1 MSSFIELN
9 FFYIKIKLIK
19 KFKLNFNKTIE
30 EINSDSFKYNLPEN
44 LFMYNK
50 NKAIISLKLYDDFEE
65 YEFLFNVYKG
75 LNQAYIQLDY
85 FFRKVYEIII
95 YSEINHKI
103 MYLGKE
109 LNKLDSLGNKYR
121 KRILLINT
129 EDNLKIDNE
138 SLNLYKIVL
147 NNFDNKDSD
156 TEFFQVSALIQR
168 DNNEGR
174 NKKQFIIKKIEEIV
188 DIIQLDIINNKDLLN
203 NFLNDMNITIKK
215 DTFFL
220 SIDNLKRK
228 YKLIFNETFPE
239 LNGDNEYINYLC
251 VYNNLTDI
259 NQFYIF
265 YLAQFFFKNQIIL
278 NNQILLQSI
287 IKRIEEDYKNIDL
300 DKIKI
305 PEKIKIISTFFSIYN
320 DCEEISHLKAL
331 KIKYFLF
338 SERQKNSIMDK
349 VYIFFEKF
357 IELLS
362 EESKIFFIY
371 YRLIL
376 EPVFARRKEFIHLI

>member
-9 FFYIKIKLIK
+9 LFYIKIKLIK

-129 EDNLKIDNE
+129 EEHLKIDNE

-156 TEFFQVSALIQR
+156 TEFFQVSAIIQR

-188 DIIQLDIINNKDLLN
+188 DIIQLDIINNKELLN
-203 NFLNDMNITIKK
+203 NFSNDMNIIIKK

-220 SIDNLKRK
+220 SIDN
-228 YKLIFNETFPE
+228 
-239 LNGDNEYINYLC
+239 
-251 VYNNLTDI
+251 
-259 NQFYIF
+259 
-265 YLAQFFFKNQIIL
+265 
-278 NNQILLQSI
+278 
-287 IKRIEEDYKNIDL
+287 
-300 DKIKI
+300 
-305 PEKIKIISTFFSIYN
+305 
-320 DCEEISHLKAL
+320 
-331 KIKYFLF
+331 
-338 SERQKNSIMDK
+338 
-349 VYIFFEKF
+349 
-357 IELLS
+357 
-362 EESKIFFIY
+362 
-371 YRLIL
+371 
-376 EPVFARRKEFIHLI
+376 

>member
-156 TEFFQVSALIQR
+156 TEFFQVNAIIQR

-188 DIIQLDIINNKDLLN
+188 DIIQLDIINNKELLN
-203 NFLNDMNITIKK
+203 NFLNDMNTIIKK

-220 SIDNLKRK
+220 SIHNLKRK

-287 IKRIEEDYKNIDL
+287 IKKLKKI
-300 DKIKI
+300 IKI
-305 PEKIKIISTFFSIYN
+305 
-320 DCEEISHLKAL
+320 
-331 KIKYFLF
+331 
-338 SERQKNSIMDK
+338 
-349 VYIFFEKF
+349 
-357 IELLS
+357 
-362 EESKIFFIY
+362 
-371 YRLIL
+371 LI
-376 EPVFARRKEFIHLI
+376 

>member
-19 KFKLNFNKTIE
+19 KFKLNFNKTFE

-103 MYLGKE
+103 IYLGKE

-129 EDNLKIDNE
+129 EDHLKIDNE

-156 TEFFQVSALIQR
+156 TEFFQVSAIIQR

-188 DIIQLDIINNKDLLN
+188 DIIQLDIINNKELLN
-203 NFLNDMNITIKK
+203 NFLNDMNTIIKK

-228 YKLIFNETFPE
+228 YKLIFDEVLPE
-239 LNGDNEYINYLC
+239 LNGDNEYINFMC
-251 VYNNLTDI
+251 
-259 NQFYIF
+259 
-265 YLAQFFFKNQIIL
+265 
-278 NNQILLQSI
+278 
-287 IKRIEEDYKNIDL
+287 
-300 DKIKI
+300 
-305 PEKIKIISTFFSIYN
+305 
-320 DCEEISHLKAL
+320 
-331 KIKYFLF
+331 
-338 SERQKNSIMDK
+338 
-349 VYIFFEKF
+349 
-357 IELLS
+357 
-362 EESKIFFIY
+362 
-371 YRLIL
+371 
-376 EPVFARRKEFIHLI
+376 

>member
-156 TEFFQVSALIQR
+156 TEFFQVSAIIQR

-188 DIIQLDIINNKDLLN
+188 DIIQLDIINNKELLN
-203 NFLNDMNITIKK
+203 NFLNDMNTIIKK

-220 SIDNLKRK
+220 SIDNLKIK

-287 IKRIEEDYKNIDL
+287 IKKLKKI
-300 DKIKI
+300 IKI
-305 PEKIKIISTFFSIYN
+305 
-320 DCEEISHLKAL
+320 
-331 KIKYFLF
+331 
-338 SERQKNSIMDK
+338 
-349 VYIFFEKF
+349 
-357 IELLS
+357 
-362 EESKIFFIY
+362 
-371 YRLIL
+371 LI
-376 EPVFARRKEFIHLI
+376 